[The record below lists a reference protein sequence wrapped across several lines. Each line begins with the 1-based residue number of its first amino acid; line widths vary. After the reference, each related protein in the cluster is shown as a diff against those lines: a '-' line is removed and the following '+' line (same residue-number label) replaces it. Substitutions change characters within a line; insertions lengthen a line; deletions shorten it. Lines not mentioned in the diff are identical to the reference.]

1 MSPPVK
7 AVGAVE
13 TQPFGKYLLL
23 ERLAAGGMAEV
34 FRAVVQGPAG
44 VEKTVAVKRILP
56 GLDGMSELTAMF
68 IDEARIAC
76 SLTHVNIAQ
85 VFEFGEVGGVFY
97 LAMEL
102 VEGSDLGRLQQAGR
116 ARGQRIPIELAA
128 FIVAEAARG
137 LAYAHDKRGR
147 DGALLGIVHRDVS
160 PQNLLLSYA
169 GEVKVAD
176 FGIAKAAG
184 KLHKTES
191 GAVMGKLRYM
201 SPEQVLG
208 QPLDGRSDLFSLG
221 VVLHELLTGR
231 TLFDG
236 AHPGQVAEQV
246 QKLAIPAPSSVQPAV
261 PAELD
266 RICLKALARARDQRY
281 TRAAEL
287 ARDLSA
293 FVGARAPGLGREDLG
308 ALVAEWVPRGG
319 GPATATAAVA
329 GAGGGIGLGLA
340 GSPSGFA
347 ATIPASRSAA
357 ARTAAAGGEAEASHA
372 AAPTA
377 VDAGTAAERPAPSP
391 VEPAPSPAAAAP
403 PATVPARRAA
413 PIAVEEQAPEATRP
427 PRARAGGLAA
437 VGIPIALVVAA
448 GAGALAF
455 RALRASDTTGG
466 DGDGVASRLVVDGG
480 GGREDGGSPAAVTR
494 LGRPFVPRR
503 SADAAE
509 RLRLIAELEKTALA
523 SAAWR
528 GVPAAD
534 FLAILGAVDASV
546 CAAPGDDG
554 APPFPP
560 EAQRALEAQH
570 LTSEARAVARYLHA
584 TGELPPRVAASLV
597 SFLRQRNAFA
607 PREWRLARLAAIVEP
622 EAPRHLVD
630 LLRQADGAWPEGGA
644 GPLCVAREAV
654 ERLAALE
661 PNGRFARWIDAA
673 PIDTPRDVDGLRLEL
688 TASVRDEAAATLE
701 VQLRVTNLGGAPRA
715 IDLGAVRLDELDA
728 APTVESGKASLGP
741 GESVDVRLTFGGV
754 TDAVAEAATL
764 RWPSG
769 ARLQAYSSL
778 VR

>member
-7 AVGAVE
+7 PVGAVE
-13 TQPFGKYLLL
+13 TQPFGKYLLV

-56 GLDGMSELTAMF
+56 GLDGMSDFTAMF

-76 SLTHVNIAQ
+76 SLTHVNVAQ
-85 VFEFGEVGGVFY
+85 VFEFGEVGGVYY

-102 VEGSDLGRLQQAGR
+102 VEGTDLGRLQQAGR

-128 FIVAEAARG
+128 FVIAEAARG

-208 QPLDGRSDLFSLG
+208 QPLDGRSDVFSLG

-236 AHPGQVAEQV
+236 EHPGQVADQV

-261 PAELD
+261 PPELD
-266 RICLKALARARDQRY
+266 RICLKALARARDHRY
-281 TRAAEL
+281 TRAADL
-287 ARDLSA
+287 ARELSA

-308 ALVAEWVPRGG
+308 ALVAEWAPRGG
-319 GPATATAAVA
+319 VA
-329 GAGGGIGLGLA
+329 PPVGLGDP
-340 GSPSGFA
+340 SSGFA
-347 ATIPASRSAA
+347 ATIPASPSMAW
-357 ARTAAAGGEAEASHA
+357 AAGGEAAPPEAANGEARA
-372 AAPTA
+372 AVATV
-377 VDAGTAAERPAPSP
+377 VDAGTAAAARPS
-391 VEPAPSPAAAAP
+391 PSPASVA
-403 PATVPARRAA
+403 PATVPARRPA
-413 PIAVEEQAPEATRP
+413 PAVVEREPEPETAR
-427 PRARAGGLAA
+427 PRARAGGIAA
-437 VGIPIALVVAA
+437 LGAPIALVIAV
-448 GAGALAF
+448 GAGALGY
-455 RALRASDTTGG
+455 RALRAH
-466 DGDGVASRLVVDGG
+466 DGSGG
-480 GGREDGGSPAAVTR
+480 GGGPLAVASDGGAREDAGVAATSPSAQ
-494 LGRPFVPRR
+494 LPPPFVPRR

-509 RLRLIAELEKTALA
+509 RARLVAELERAELA

-528 GVPAAD
+528 GVPAPD
-534 FLAILGAVDASV
+534 YLSILGAVDASL
-546 CAAPGDDG
+546 CAPPGDDG
-554 APPFPP
+554 APPFSA
-560 EAQRALEAQH
+560 EGQRALEAQH
-570 LTSEARAVARYLHA
+570 VVAEARAVARYLHA
-584 TGELPPRVAASLV
+584 TGELPPRVAASLS

-607 PREWRLARLAAIVEP
+607 PKQWRLARLAAIVEP
-622 EAPRHLVD
+622 RAARHLVD
-630 LLRQADGAWPEGGA
+630 LLRQADGAWPDGGV
-644 GPLCVAREAV
+644 GPLCSARGAL

-661 PNGRFARWIDAA
+661 PNGRFARWVEA
-673 PIDTPRDVDGLRLEL
+673 TPVETARDVDGLRLEVS
-688 TASVRDEAAATLE
+688 AAARDEAAATLE
-701 VQLRVTNLGGAPRA
+701 VRLRVTNLGGAPRA
-715 IDLGAVRLDELDA
+715 IDLGAARLDELEV
-728 APTVESGKASLGP
+728 APTVEPVRASLGP
-741 GESVDVRLTFGGV
+741 GESVDAKLTFAGV

-764 RWPSG
+764 RWSSG
-769 ARLQAYSSL
+769 ARLQAYSNL